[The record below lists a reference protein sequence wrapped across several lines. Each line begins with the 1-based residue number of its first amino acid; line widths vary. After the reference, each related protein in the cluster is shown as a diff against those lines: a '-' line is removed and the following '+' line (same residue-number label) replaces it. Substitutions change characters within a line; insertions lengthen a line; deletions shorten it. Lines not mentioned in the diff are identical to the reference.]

1 MAVKNSST
9 RNIASGAMRKGHYSL
24 GSGKMSKAHG
34 VTNGGGKH
42 KTLKNAENA
51 VGGKC
56 ATFSGGV
63 KRRDHQIKG
72 GGGY

>member
-9 RNIASGAMRKGHYSL
+9 RNIASGAIRKGHMPMPQ
-24 GSGKMSKAHG
+24 GKMKSSHG
-34 VTNGGGKH
+34 ITNGGGKH
-42 KTLKNAENA
+42 KTLKNASNA
-51 VGGKC
+51 VGKC
-56 ATFSGGV
+56 DTFSGGV